1 MAPTTDAGKFLQCV
15 ISVFCVVGLAMPTGI
30 INNQLRRVYTRNFRR
45 LKQKAEEKEQQ
56 LMAEAAKV
64 AAVKVSSVAAGDVS
78 QQQQK
83 QQQQGGRGL
92 NIPLLMLRG
101 LNGSGPKPLATTGR
115 RVSLLT
121 TQARVKSSRDF
132 RLGTHFR

>member
-64 AAVKVSSVAAGDVS
+64 AAVKVSSVAAPDVS
-78 QQQQK
+78 QKPQL
-83 QQQQGGRGL
+83 QGGRGL

-115 RVSLLT
+115 QVSLLT

>member
-1 MAPTTDAGKFLQCV
+1 VAPTTDAGKFLQCV

-64 AAVKVSSVAAGDVS
+64 AAVKVSSVAASDVS
-78 QQQQK
+78 QQQ

-115 RVSLLT
+115 QVSLLT

>member
-64 AAVKVSSVAAGDVS
+64 AAVKVSSVAASDVS
-78 QQQQK
+78 QK
-83 QQQQGGRGL
+83 PQQQGGRGL

-115 RVSLLT
+115 QVSLLT
-121 TQARVKSSRDF
+121 TQARVKRSRDF

>member
-1 MAPTTDAGKFLQCV
+1 V

-45 LKQKAEEKEQQ
+45 LKQQAEEKEQQ

-64 AAVKVSSVAAGDVS
+64 AAVKVSSVAAIDVS
-78 QQQQK
+78 QQK
-83 QQQQGGRGL
+83 QQQGGGGL

-101 LNGSGPKPLATTGR
+101 LNGSGPKSLATTGR

-121 TQARVKSSRDF
+121 TQARVKRSRDF
-132 RLGTHFR
+132 RLGTHFRLERRDDGA